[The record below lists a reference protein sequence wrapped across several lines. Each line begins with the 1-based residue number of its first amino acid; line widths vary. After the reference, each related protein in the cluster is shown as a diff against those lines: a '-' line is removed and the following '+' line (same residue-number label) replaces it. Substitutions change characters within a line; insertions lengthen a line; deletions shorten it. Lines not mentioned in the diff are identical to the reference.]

1 MEEHKADIVF
11 RCQSHLDSSFSSSEI
26 FPSQYVVIRKD
37 RCIGGGDVFLAL
49 KNYLTVVEEPS
60 FNGNAEMV
68 WVKLCFNKYKPIYGC
83 SIYRPPGSSIEPLYE
98 FNDISISIHECSSN
112 PSSR

>member
-11 RCQSHLDSSFSSSEI
+11 GCESHLDSSFSSSEI

-37 RCIGGGDVFLAL
+37 LCIGGGFLAL

-60 FNGNAEMV
+60 FIGNDGMGET
-68 WVKLCFNKYKPIYGC
+68 L
-83 SIYRPPGSSIEPLYE
+83 L
-98 FNDISISIHECSSN
+98 
-112 PSSR
+112 